1 MKKRSKKCNKGKRS
15 SLTPERLIWVA
26 FIFACTFYCGTKIF
40 LTSYNMSLATQDQ
53 ILSQKVTKQEKKVE
67 QLTSDVNTL
76 QDKTR
81 VLGILDDNVADN
93 QKNVYIID

>member
-1 MKKRSKKCNKGKRS
+1 
-15 SLTPERLIWVA
+15 
-26 FIFACTFYCGTKIF
+26 
-40 LTSYNMSLATQDQ
+40 MSLATQDQ

-81 VLGILDDNVADN
+81 VLGILDDVADN

>member
-1 MKKRSKKCNKGKRS
+1 
-15 SLTPERLIWVA
+15 
-26 FIFACTFYCGTKIF
+26 
-40 LTSYNMSLATQDQ
+40 MSLATQDQ

-81 VLGILDDNVADN
+81 VLGILDDDVADN